1 MTPAMRLFKR
11 AMATKIA
18 FVPMPGGE
26 PQASGP
32 GGAPIDPM
40 MDPAAAGG
48 APMDPAAAGGAPMDP
63 AAMGMDPAAMGM
75 DPAAMGMD
83 PSMMDPS
90 LGAPPAGGEGV
101 TSADAKTVEDITK
114 RTMDIVRQTLEM
126 VGKAK
131 PVEGGS
137 SESASPAPAPAPV
150 IPPGPISGLPGD
162 MSGVGVPGATGI
174 PKMASVLNRL
184 GHPRKSKVA
193 MVLDRKQGLRAFF
206 NGR

>member
-1 MTPAMRLFKR
+1 
-11 AMATKIA
+11 
-18 FVPMPGGE
+18 
-26 PQASGP
+26 
-32 GGAPIDPM
+32 
-40 MDPAAAGG
+40 
-48 APMDPAAAGGAPMDP
+48 MDP

-75 DPAAMGMD
+75 DPAMMD

-101 TSADAKTVEDITK
+101 TADDAKTVNDITN

-137 SESASPAPAPAPV
+137 SASAAPAPAPA

-174 PKMASVLNRL
+174 PKTASVLNRL

>member
-11 AMATKIA
+11 AMATKVA

-26 PQASGP
+26 PQQASGP

-48 APMDPAAAGGAPMDP
+48 APMDPAA
-63 AAMGMDPAAMGM
+63 MGMDPAAMGM
-75 DPAAMGMD
+75 DPAMMD

-101 TSADAKTVEDITK
+101 TADDAKTVNDITK

-137 SESASPAPAPAPV
+137 SASAAPAPAPAPI